1 MMDRVTVF
9 GDGVYDAA
17 MGRNGK
23 IFALP
28 EHIDRIFNGM
38 AKLKI
43 NPPCSKQE
51 MADTLLEMLG
61 KVDESEVFVYWQVT
75 RGTARRACV
84 RRGHE
89 VEFLDHDLP
98 GQGGSHESRVHSHH
112 A

>member
-1 MMDRVTVF
+1 
-9 GDGVYDAA
+9 

-51 MADTLLEMLG
+51 MADTLLEML
-61 KVDESEVFVYWQVT
+61 
-75 RGTARRACV
+75 ARWTNPRCSCTGRSRAE
-84 RRGHE
+84 RRGARMR
-89 VEFLDHDLP
+89 
-98 GQGGSHESRVHSHH
+98 SART
-112 A
+112 